1 MNLNVAGILRDA
13 WAMAKR
19 DSELLRGIAGVFLFI
34 PDLAGAIYVAPAP
47 APPAVVD
54 QTSADLWLKQLGVWG
69 QQYEL
74 LVIVLSLLSLFGVL
88 ALFVVYIDRAR
99 PTVSGALGQ
108 AGALLPHYLLLALA
122 VSVPVSI
129 GSILVFPGLY
139 LKGRLLPV
147 SPVFVGE
154 RPIGVFAAWRRSFA
168 LTRGNGLVLMGLA
181 FVPLLGGRLIALPFE
196 LLGTALDGAPMA
208 NPVVAA
214 VLDAGIAG
222 GHTLGTVAA
231 VLIEIALYR
240 RLSSGI

>member
-1 MNLNVAGILRDA
+1 MKLDVAGVLRDA
-13 WAMAKR
+13 WEMAKR
-19 DSELLRGIAGVFLFI
+19 DSELLLGIAGLFLFL
-34 PDLAGAIYVAPAP
+34 PDLAGTIYIAPM
-47 APPAVVD
+47 PPQPTVMNEA
-54 QTSADLWLKQLGVWG
+54 SADLWLRQIGLWG

-74 LVIVLSLLSLFGVL
+74 LVIVLGLLSLFGVL
-88 ALFVVYIDRAR
+88 ALFVVYDDRAR

-108 AGALLPHYLLLALA
+108 AGAFLPHYLLLAL
-122 VSVPVSI
+122 VVGVPVSI
-129 GSILVFPGLY
+129 ASILIFPGLY

-147 SPVFVGE
+147 SPVFVAE

-196 LLGTALDGAPMA
+196 VLGTALDGAPMA

>member
-1 MNLNVAGILRDA
+1 MKLNVAGILRDA

-19 DSELLRGIAGVFLFI
+19 DSELLLGIAGVFLFI

-129 GSILVFPGLY
+129 G
-139 LKGRLLPV
+139 K
-147 SPVFVGE
+147 
-154 RPIGVFAAWRRSFA
+154 A
-168 LTRGNGLVLMGLA
+168 
-181 FVPLLGGRLIALPFE
+181 
-196 LLGTALDGAPMA
+196 
-208 NPVVAA
+208 
-214 VLDAGIAG
+214 
-222 GHTLGTVAA
+222 
-231 VLIEIALYR
+231 IEVQA
-240 RLSSGI
+240 

>member
-1 MNLNVAGILRDA
+1 MKLDVAGVLRDA
-13 WAMAKR
+13 WEMAKR
-19 DSELLRGIAGVFLFI
+19 DAELLLGIAGLFLFL
-34 PDLAGAIYVAPAP
+34 PDLAGTIYIAPM
-47 APPAVVD
+47 PPQPTVMNEA
-54 QTSADLWLKQLGVWG
+54 SADLWLRQIGLWG

-74 LVIVLSLLSLFGVL
+74 LVIVLGLLSLFGVL
-88 ALFVVYIDRAR
+88 ALFVVYADRAR

-108 AGALLPHYLLLALA
+108 AGAFLPHYLLLAL
-122 VSVPVSI
+122 VVGVPVSI
-129 GSILVFPGLY
+129 ASILIFPGLY

-147 SPVFVGE
+147 SPVFVAE